1 MYLVTHHALQDGK
14 YGVTRAMAGVEL
26 SLRVGSRQPVGE
38 FCKLVFALMI
48 VEQMKSSDNRIN
60 RQRTCCKDVFQPAV
74 STSRK
79 QQPTCVQ
86 SQFMAEIVRN
96 VLPLRILDEK
106 MLITFRHRVNVR
118 YMRYDINAI
127 ANASAMLNRQQS
139 LLRNLRPFGCNAV
152 QIAALR
158 IKLSAD
164 GIR

>member
-139 LLRNLRPFGCNAV
+139 LSWKFWPSSCYAMQMAPF
-152 QIAALR
+152 
-158 IKLSAD
+158 
-164 GIR
+164 